1 VRRLLRRAKR
11 VFDSR
16 PIAAHLYVT
25 ERCNLRCAYCTEY
38 DNSVPHPAL
47 ADVRRW
53 IDRLRDLGCLRIG
66 LQGGEPLLHPDI
78 AAIVRHVRESG
89 MGCSLATNGFLL
101 SAETVCALEE
111 AGLEDLHVSVDQLA
125 PTPESRKC
133 LSLLDPK
140 LDLLRGSRLRT
151 HVTAVLYGGSV
162 DQLPGLFA
170 AATARGFSF
179 KAHLVHRGTHGAF
192 TVEPGERERLLRFL
206 DWEIAEKRRGRPVR
220 HTFAILDYQRALLTG
235 ECRPWT
241 CLAGYKYLFVSARG
255 TLWTCSMNRSPG
267 VDLLSV
273 TPATLRAF
281 NRPKPCQ
288 PGCGVYCVVVESL
301 VNDQPLRF
309 LAGEIGPLL
318 AGRLGLRR

>member
-101 SAETVCALEE
+101 SAETVRALEE

-192 TVEPGERERLLRFL
+192 TVEPGER
-206 DWEIAEKRRGRPVR
+206 
-220 HTFAILDYQRALLTG
+220 
-235 ECRPWT
+235 RPWI

-301 VNDQPLRF
+301 VNDKPLRF